1 VTTFRAIVI
10 ALLISCPAMLRAQ
23 TAPAAAPPAAAP
35 SAGCPNFR
43 TIDEFVYCQAMAI
56 LDKQQVGQNGKGSD
70 RQLQSPST
78 DSRSTSLVD
87 QSSATDFV
95 SAAGSLIAVA
105 PSFSQAG
112 SGSTSGSSQTG
123 VGTGTTTASF
133 YALMAAFNK
142 TNPTD
147 PTFYKDHVFSRRI
160 SLTIGTAASTQATD
174 NTTTPSTVY
183 GAKYLVINHRELY
196 REENLKSISGIQKKL
211 SNETVAAAKLT
222 PKIKEIMC
230 AALHPDCFVNGAL
243 SKVGVIV
250 SSPGSGYKIGD
261 ILEVGGTG
269 SGGEVEVFGVD
280 KDGGV
285 TNVQLSPDGSSGSN
299 YSVATNVPTKPTP
312 GASGH
317 GATVSITVLSSVDA
331 KVFTT
336 FDQTQLTEANLAST
350 VKALPDNAN
359 KQIQSLVENSIQPFS
374 ELVTD
379 LNDIYDKISKGRQMS
394 ISATGNNRTGQGNN
408 NYRAE
413 FIYDQGLST
422 RINWTVNGSFDYTDR
437 KMGLDS
443 RGGRLATSFQ
453 GNLTNPTGGWSKSP
467 LRLIFSG
474 EGDWLSLQKP
484 QYSFDAQL
492 SIPITPGFELPIEY
506 RYANRAAQINKADSE
521 VRFGLTVDLSRITQA
536 LK

>member
-1 VTTFRAIVI
+1 VI
-10 ALLISCPAMLRAQ
+10 ALSIGCPVILAAQ
-23 TAPAAAPPAAAP
+23 GAPPGAAAP
-35 SAGCPNFR
+35 SADCPNFK
-43 TIDEFVYCQAMAI
+43 TIDEFSYCQVISI

-95 SAAGSLIAVA
+95 SAAASLIAVA
-105 PSFSQAG
+105 PNLSQ
-112 SGSTSGSSQTG
+112 SGSTNISGSSQTG
-123 VGTGTTTASF
+123 TGTGTTTASF

-142 TNPTD
+142 TSPTD

-160 SLTIGTAASTQATD
+160 SFTIGTAASTQTTD

-183 GAKYLVINHRELY
+183 GAKYLILNRRELY
-196 REENLKSISGIQKKL
+196 RADNLARIADIQKDL
-211 SNETVAAAKLT
+211 SNETVAAAQLT
-222 PKIKEIMC
+222 PRIKEIMC
-230 AALHPDCFVNGAL
+230 GALHPDCLVNGAL
-243 SKVGVIV
+243 SKVGVTV
-250 SSPGSGYKIGD
+250 SSPGTGYKVGD

-280 KDGGV
+280 KDGAV
-285 TNVQLSPDGSSGSN
+285 TNVQLSPDGSNGSG
-299 YSVATNVPTKPTP
+299 YSIATNVPTKPTP
-312 GASGH
+312 GVSGH
-317 GATVSITVLSSVDA
+317 GATINVTALSSVNA
-331 KVFTT
+331 KVFLM
-336 FDQTQLTEANLAST
+336 FDQTQLIEANLAST
-350 VKALPDNAN
+350 VKALPDNAK
-359 KQIQSLVENSIQPFS
+359 KQIQSLAENAIQPFS
-374 ELVTD
+374 KLRMD
-379 LNDIYDKISKGRQMS
+379 LNNKYDQINKGMQMS

-408 NYRAE
+408 DYKME
-413 FIYDQGLST
+413 FILDYGLST

-443 RGGRLATSFQ
+443 RGGSFATSFQ

-474 EGDWLSLQKP
+474 KGDWLSQQKP

-492 SIPITPGFELPIEY
+492 SIPITPGFDLPIEY
-506 RYANRAAQINKADSE
+506 RYANRAAQINKTDSQ
-521 VRFGLTVDLSRITQA
+521 VRIGLTVDLSRITQA